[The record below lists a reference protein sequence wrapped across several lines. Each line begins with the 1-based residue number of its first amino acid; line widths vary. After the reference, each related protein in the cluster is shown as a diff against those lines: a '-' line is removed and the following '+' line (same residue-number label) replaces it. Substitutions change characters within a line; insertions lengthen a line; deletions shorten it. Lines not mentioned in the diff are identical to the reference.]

1 MLQVHIPSVG
11 PEAEGTRQSP
21 DRGHM
26 VFRVEVLCRGRR
38 HTVQRRYS
46 EFHALH
52 KRVRQQPTDRP
63 RPAPAHPL
71 GGGQT
76 SWQAP
81 VSAIPIIAPG
91 PGDPCGLRD
100 GRKGAGPSLC
110 CPCPGAASPLS
121 GVLGVK
127 GQVGA
132 PLALVPSTI
141 HHADQETIQ
150 SSRLPLET
158 PAQLED
164 QRIGAAAAGLGGLY
178 PGHPILE
185 PGCAQ
190 GTTGIPESS
199 APPHRPQG
207 QQLGLTAVPQASHQ
221 LLRGPLHLH
230 PPPRASA

>member
-1 MLQVHIPSVG
+1 MEPSPRVCASVG
-11 PEAEGTRQSP
+11 GSLKSGALPPLCAFEGGGWASGRARVQRRPPVGLMRTRLPARARQ
-21 DRGHM
+21 

-91 PGDPCGLRD
+91 PGDPCGLWD

-141 HHADQETIQ
+141 HHAGMSQD
-150 SSRLPLET
+150 
-158 PAQLED
+158 
-164 QRIGAAAAGLGGLY
+164 
-178 PGHPILE
+178 
-185 PGCAQ
+185 
-190 GTTGIPESS
+190 
-199 APPHRPQG
+199 
-207 QQLGLTAVPQASHQ
+207 
-221 LLRGPLHLH
+221 
-230 PPPRASA
+230 RA